1 MRFNVASKDN
11 DCEVFYLNDCVFPS
25 SCVRNLKGH
34 VSRLV
39 GVITALPDFPL
50 EGFSLFT
57 GMSLMRFAVC
67 SIALLQIS
75 ECSLMLFYLC
85 FGKLQLHYFHL
96 PSCEAL
102 MLCWCGAS
110 GVLLNNFS
118 SPKKLTSYLALVTPL
133 FGADCVFPEPSAA
146 HFHGTDRK
154 DLSQKVLEG
163 KPGGSCECPW
173 HLRISWWVTV

>member
-1 MRFNVASKDN
+1 
-11 DCEVFYLNDCVFPS
+11 
-25 SCVRNLKGH
+25 
-34 VSRLV
+34 
-39 GVITALPDFPL
+39 
-50 EGFSLFT
+50 
-57 GMSLMRFAVC
+57 MRFAVC

-173 HLRISWWVTV
+173 HLRISWWVTVWCQPARPPVFFCFLFFVFKNLPELKKTRKGGPDCYNLNATSFFFDTFF